1 MGEVMLGVAVKG
13 TADEVS
19 GRRNTLFAELRDQGW
34 EDRDRGNFYIDRA
47 GLNSVPEVIAYLKNL
62 KDYAGDPL
70 LTSGD
75 KVTIRVLGPGGG
87 KGRYQVP

>member
-1 MGEVMLGVAVKG
+1 MLGVAVKG
-13 TADEVS
+13 AADDVS
-19 GRRNTLFAELRDQGW
+19 RRRSTLFGALRDQGW
-34 EDRDRGNFYIDRA
+34 EDRNRGNFYIDHS